1 MKRPTKSFEKDIA
14 KFQPRQMEL
23 CAALDKHYKFILFGG
38 CLGGGKSYGLR
49 WVAVRYLIKL
59 FTQKGMKWVN
69 VMLACEN
76 YPSLKDR
83 QLQKVAREFPE
94 WLGKSYTDHK
104 DYGRCFILEPEYG
117 NGVICFRNLDD
128 STKYASSEFAA
139 IFVDELSKN
148 PYDVFTFLRTRL
160 RWPGLEDTECPFVG
174 GTNPGGVG
182 HCVPYGDVLTPYGWK
197 DIKDMKEGDSVYTV
211 DENKVLKEAIVHQKH
226 ETMYSGDMVNVNA
239 RGLSIVCTPNHSV
252 AKVGGIKN
260 RLGMNKAYSLVPFS
274 KLPGQATILRS
285 CKFEGIP
292 IGKFKID
299 VVPTRKRKLNQPT
312 ELNGV
317 DYAELTGWMLTE
329 GCTIDRD
336 KAFSVTQM
344 KTETKDKIRNLLTR
358 CGFSYGES
366 EKGFLIHAID
376 WWNYYKQFGKCRD
389 KFIPRNL
396 KSCSNKEMY
405 ALFEAM
411 VDGDG
416 CWINYGESGAF
427 YTFSK
432 QLSDDFAEIAVKLG
446 YIVHSNSRQK
456 PNRKGLEY
464 RVDFKRTLS
473 GGTELLTG
481 NHIYNVETETKRKSD
496 ISIERYDG
504 YIYCIGIPDTH
515 SFIIRQN
522 GSVWVSGNSWIKAL
536 WMDKIYGEEW
546 QPSFDNPVDY
556 RKQFFYIPSKATD
569 NKYLDVSYWAML
581 DTLPEAIRKAFRD
594 GDWNV
599 FVGQA
604 FQEWNESVHV
614 VTKEFAEEPIPA
626 NAPIIMTYDWGFGA
640 PFSIGWWW
648 VDNDNRI
655 YRFDEWYGWNGSPN
669 KGLRMA
675 DSDVAR
681 AIIAREKVTG
691 IWGRVKE
698 RRAGSDCFQKRPD
711 VYGGGQGP
719 STAEVFRNLGIT
731 LVPGDDRSRLAK
743 IKQFRER
750 LRHGPGERPMMMIYP
765 NCKQFIRTIP
775 NLVMDEH
782 NIEDI
787 DMKTETHAYDDAC
800 HICMARPLGNVV
812 IEESKQFAD
821 NLSEFAR
828 LERERLFKELDDVE
842 GEFAYW

>member
-1 MKRPTKSFEKDIA
+1 LKRPTKSFEKDIA

-38 CLGGGKSYGLR
+38 CLGGGKSYSLR

-174 GTNPGGVG
+174 GTNPGSIG
-182 HCVPYGDVLTPYGWK
+182 HG
-197 DIKDMKEGDSVYTV
+197 
-211 DENKVLKEAIVHQKH
+211 
-226 ETMYSGDMVNVNA
+226 
-239 RGLSIVCTPNHSV
+239 
-252 AKVGGIKN
+252 
-260 RLGMNKAYSLVPFS
+260 
-274 KLPGQATILRS
+274 
-285 CKFEGIP
+285 
-292 IGKFKID
+292 
-299 VVPTRKRKLNQPT
+299 
-312 ELNGV
+312 
-317 DYAELTGWMLTE
+317 
-329 GCTIDRD
+329 
-336 KAFSVTQM
+336 
-344 KTETKDKIRNLLTR
+344 
-358 CGFSYGES
+358 
-366 EKGFLIHAID
+366 
-376 WWNYYKQFGKCRD
+376 
-389 KFIPRNL
+389 
-396 KSCSNKEMY
+396 
-405 ALFEAM
+405 
-411 VDGDG
+411 
-416 CWINYGESGAF
+416 
-427 YTFSK
+427 
-432 QLSDDFAEIAVKLG
+432 
-446 YIVHSNSRQK
+446 
-456 PNRKGLEY
+456 
-464 RVDFKRTLS
+464 
-473 GGTELLTG
+473 
-481 NHIYNVETETKRKSD
+481 
-496 ISIERYDG
+496 
-504 YIYCIGIPDTH
+504 
-515 SFIIRQN
+515 
-522 GSVWVSGNSWIKAL
+522 WIKAL

-569 NKYLDVSYWAML
+569 NKYLDASYWAML

-614 VTKEFAEEPIPA
+614 VSEEFAKEPIPA

-775 NLVMDEH
+775 NLVMDEN

-787 DMKTETHAYDDAC
+787 STKTEDHVYDEAA

-812 IEESKQFAD
+812 IEEPKQFAD

-828 LERERLFKELDDVE
+828 LEREKLFKELDDDE